1 VGTFQT
7 PSSLMNTI
15 LVPVDFSDATP
26 GVIEQA
32 VQLAT
37 AFSARVVLLHVIE
50 PEPDLVGLDG
60 GPPPLE
66 LVPLRSFEPE
76 RLQLE
81 RLRQTIADQGR
92 EVLAVQTR
100 GSTARRIVEEATAQ
114 NAGWIVMGSHG
125 HGALYEIL
133 VGSVTTG
140 VLKDTPC
147 PVVVVPVRG
156 K

>member
-1 VGTFQT
+1 
-7 PSSLMNTI
+7 MNTI

-26 GVIEQA
+26 GVIDKA
-32 VQLAT
+32 TQLAR
-37 AFSARVVLLHVIE
+37 AFGSRLVLLHVIE
-50 PEPDLVGLDG
+50 PQPEFVGIEG
-60 GPPPLE
+60 GAPPLE
-66 LVPLRSFEPE
+66 VMPPRSAEPE

-81 RLRQTIADQGR
+81 RLKQTLADSGL
-92 EVLAVQTR
+92 EVSAVHIR
-100 GSTARRIVEEATAQ
+100 GASARTILEEANAQ
-114 NAGWIVMGSHG
+114 QASWIVMGSHG

-140 VLKDTPC
+140 VLKNAPC